1 MHARHDI
8 LGTIH
13 YSDGVAAAAALA
25 EEVALVLAGAE
36 VGCLGGVL
44 ALALALAL
52 VEVFADGAAPP
63 DP

>member
-1 MHARHDI
+1 
-8 LGTIH
+8 
-13 YSDGVAAAAALA
+13 VAAAAALA

>member
-1 MHARHDI
+1 
-8 LGTIH
+8 
-13 YSDGVAAAAALA
+13 VAAAAALA

-44 ALALALAL
+44 ALALAL

>member
-1 MHARHDI
+1 
-8 LGTIH
+8 
-13 YSDGVAAAAALA
+13 VAAAALA

-44 ALALALAL
+44 ALAL